1 MKKSYAGVAVKHKNK
16 ILFCKR
22 SSKVDYPGV
31 WSIPGGTMEEGESP
45 IQTARREFF
54 EEMAVDIDNETLTKV
69 GVIPRYSRDGKK
81 LKGQM
86 HVFETEPIEKL
97 IPDLSIAIDGEEHT
111 ECGYYT
117 IEEMPPSKIGEN
129 LYNLLKNM

>member
-1 MKKSYAGVAVKHKNK
+1 
-16 ILFCKR
+16 
-22 SSKVDYPGV
+22 
-31 WSIPGGTMEEGESP
+31 
-45 IQTARREFF
+45 
-54 EEMAVDIDNETLTKV
+54 
-69 GVIPRYSRDGKK
+69 
-81 LKGQM
+81 M

-117 IEEMPPSKIGEN
+117 LEEMPPSKIGEN

>member
-1 MKKSYAGVAVKHKNK
+1 MKKSYAGVVVKHKKK

-54 EEMAVDIDNETLTKV
+54 EEMAVDIDSETLNKV
-69 GVIPRYSRDGKK
+69 GVIPRYSRDGKR
-81 LKGQM
+81 L
-86 HVFETEPIEKL
+86 
-97 IPDLSIAIDGEEHT
+97 
-111 ECGYYT
+111 
-117 IEEMPPSKIGEN
+117 
-129 LYNLLKNM
+129 